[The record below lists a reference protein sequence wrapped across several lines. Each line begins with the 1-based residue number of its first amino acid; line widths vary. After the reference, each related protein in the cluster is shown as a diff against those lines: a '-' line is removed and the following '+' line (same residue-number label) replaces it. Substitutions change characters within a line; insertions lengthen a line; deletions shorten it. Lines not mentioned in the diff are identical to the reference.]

1 MDKMARTNKG
11 NATNKRWKIQR
22 WCKATIDRI
31 NSSKQYERGSIRMKS
46 QEENR
51 ELADN
56 DKKKSIALM
65 VGGKKGLS

>member
-1 MDKMARTNKG
+1 MNKMEIKNKY
-11 NATNKRWKIQR
+11 NTTNKRWKIQR

-31 NSSKQYERGSIRMKS
+31 NSSKHYARGSIRMKS

>member
-1 MDKMARTNKG
+1 
-11 NATNKRWKIQR
+11 
-22 WCKATIDRI
+22 
-31 NSSKQYERGSIRMKS
+31 MKS